1 MSPAA
6 ALLALLSVLGSGDA
20 FGEHWY
26 DGQAELSGYRWRGTR
41 YGEPRTGEA
50 VAIFVTEPFSAA
62 QHVKVDR
69 PAEHTGEVVTVLKLN
84 LVRDFQTG
92 IYDYDTMSSC
102 FVDVERFGALK
113 LSFSSSEWCGNV
125 YEELDVRADG
135 LALSVHSYFQGES
148 VTKTLPA
155 RADALLGDQLFV
167 WLRGLRAL
175 PLAAGETRTFPYL
188 PDAFERRLRH
198 REAGWTELEVAR
210 VAEPVALVLPAG
222 SFSAIEYR
230 LTSGDGRT
238 GRVEVDQAYPHRLL
252 AWRWARG
259 EELLDAG
266 ELTGSKRLKYWELQ
280 RQGQEALRAEL
291 GLSVPAAR

>member
-1 MSPAA
+1 MGRKRSASEDRRQISGPRDAGVVLRAFLRTRGRAAGLSSLPMSPAA
-6 ALLALLSVLGSGDA
+6 ALLALLSVHGSGHGSGLGSGLGSGDA
-20 FGEHWY
+20 VGEHWY

-69 PAEHTGEVVTVLKLN
+69 PAEHAGEVVTVLKLN

-135 LALSVHSYFQGES
+135 LALAVHSYFQGES
-148 VTKTLPA
+148 VTKTLPV
-155 RADALLGDQLFV
+155 RTDALLGDQLFV

-175 PLAAGETRTFPYL
+175 PLAPGEARTFPYL
-188 PDAFERRLRH
+188 PDAFERRL
-198 REAGWTELEVAR
+198 
-210 VAEPVALVLPAG
+210 
-222 SFSAIEYR
+222 
-230 LTSGDGRT
+230 
-238 GRVEVDQAYPHRLL
+238 
-252 AWRWARG
+252 
-259 EELLDAG
+259 
-266 ELTGSKRLKYWELQ
+266 
-280 RQGQEALRAEL
+280 
-291 GLSVPAAR
+291 